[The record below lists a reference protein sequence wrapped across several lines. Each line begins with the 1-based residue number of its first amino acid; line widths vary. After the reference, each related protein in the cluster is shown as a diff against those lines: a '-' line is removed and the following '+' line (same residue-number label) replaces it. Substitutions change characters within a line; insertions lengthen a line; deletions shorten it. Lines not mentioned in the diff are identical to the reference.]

1 MKRNDGQLLGKEWW
15 AGTGLNRRHQDFQ
28 FSAVIARIVSIFN
41 DLLFP
46 QPVAMVTVSYGVL
59 SPVTPIE

>member
-1 MKRNDGQLLGKEWW
+1 
-15 AGTGLNRRHQDFQ
+15 
-28 FSAVIARIVSIFN
+28 VIARIVSIFN

-46 QPVAMVTVSYGVL
+46 QPAATVTVSHGVL